1 MSSGVTCITCAIVGT
16 AVFRMVVSSDCMKK
30 ATATSH
36 GSRRLVVPVSGAVV
50 ETSGDMVIP
59 LYDNDPFEARFRPY
73 VTWSLIALNLLAFFG
88 ELASPDTDAFT
99 AHWGVVP
106 ATITGAPGGVAPLQA
121 YATLFIGMF
130 LHGGWLHLIGN
141 MLYLHVFGDDIEEI
155 LGRGRYLL
163 FYLLSGLFSS
173 TIYIACNVGSNVPMV
188 GASGAISGVLAAY
201 LMLKP
206 CAKVTVLFFF
216 RPVRLQAM
224 WVIGLWV
231 GLQLLD
237 IMSADAGDEVAYS
250 AHFGGLLA
258 GGLLFYVLRPHGIAL
273 FDCPDGDAAP

>member
-1 MSSGVTCITCAIVGT
+1 
-16 AVFRMVVSSDCMKK
+16 
-30 ATATSH
+30 
-36 GSRRLVVPVSGAVV
+36 
-50 ETSGDMVIP
+50 MVIP

-73 VTWSLIALNLLAFFG
+73 VTWSLIAFNLLAFSA

-99 AHWGVVP
+99 ARWGVVP
-106 ATITGAPGGVAPLQA
+106 ASITGASDGIAPLQA
-121 YATLFIGMF
+121 YSTLVTGMF

-141 MLYLHVFGDDIEEI
+141 MLYLQVFGDDIEQA

-206 CAKVTVLFFF
+206 CAKVSVLVFF
-216 RPVRLQAM
+216 RPVRLAAM
-224 WVIGLWV
+224 WVIGIWV

-237 IMSADAGDEVAYS
+237 IGLADPTDEVAYS
-250 AHFGGLLA
+250 AHFGGLVA
-258 GGLLFYVLRPHGIAL
+258 GAALFYLLRPHGTDL
-273 FDCPDGDAAP
+273 FECIEGE